1 VKALTL
7 WPEWAWA
14 VTHLG
19 KNVENRSWVIPPGL
33 YALHAGKRFN
43 GEGNRPQHKEAG
55 LLSVWNTAHKQRLT
69 VDQANTL
76 SALEFVSPDIP
87 TSSIVGL
94 IRVTG
99 HTNYQHRGLW
109 DSPMGWAAPGQ
120 IANHIELIHT
130 LPTPIP
136 CKGALGLWTVPD
148 NITHTLET
156 VCLPD

>member
-1 VKALTL
+1 MKAITI

-14 VTHLG
+14 ICHLG
-19 KNVENRSWVIPPGL
+19 KDVENRSWVIPPGL
-33 YALHAGKRFN
+33 YCLHAGSRFN

-76 SALEFVSPDIP
+76 SALEFVSPDMP
-87 TSSIVGL
+87 TSSVVGL

-99 HTNYQHRGLW
+99 HTNYLRQEQWTR
-109 DSPMGWAAPGQ
+109 SMGWAAPGQ
-120 IANHIELIHT
+120 IANHLELIHT

-148 NITHTLET
+148 NITHQLET
-156 VCLPD
+156 ACLPD

>member
-1 VKALTL
+1 MKAITL

-14 VTHLG
+14 ICHLG

-55 LLSVWNTAHKQRLT
+55 LLSVWNTARKQQLT
-69 VDQANTL
+69 VDQASTL

-87 TSSIVGL
+87 ISSIVGL

-99 HTNYQHRGLW
+99 HTNYLRQEQWNR
-109 DSPMGWAAPGQ
+109 SMGWAAPGQ
-120 IANHIELIHT
+120 IANHIEVVSV

-136 CKGALGLWTVPD
+136 CKGALGLWTVSAD
-148 NITHTLET
+148 IQRQLEMT
-156 VCLPD
+156 G

>member
-1 VKALTL
+1 MKALTL

-14 VTHLG
+14 IVHLG
-19 KNVENRSWVIPPGL
+19 KDVENRPWVIPPGL
-33 YALHAGKRFN
+33 YCLHAGKRFN

-55 LLSVWNTAHKQRLT
+55 LLSVWNTAHRQRLT

-76 SALEFVSPDIP
+76 SALESVSPDIP
-87 TSSIVGL
+87 TSSIVG
-94 IRVTG
+94 IIKVTG
-99 HTNYQHRGLW
+99 HTDYQYRGLW

-136 CKGALGLWTVPD
+136 CKGARGLWTVPD
-148 NITHTLET
+148 DVECKVKT
-156 VCLPD
+156 P

>member
-1 VKALTL
+1 MKALTL

-14 VTHLG
+14 ICHLG
-19 KNVENRSWVIPPGL
+19 KNVENRSLVIPPGL
-33 YALHAGKRFN
+33 YCLHAGARFC
-43 GEGNRPQHKEAG
+43 GEYTKDKYKGEA

-76 SALEFVSPDIP
+76 SALESVLPDIP
-87 TSSIVGL
+87 TSSIVG
-94 IRVTG
+94 IIKVTG
-99 HTNYQHRGLW
+99 HTNYQHRALW

-120 IANHIELIHT
+120 IANHIELVSV

-148 NITHTLET
+148 NITHQLVLT
-156 VCLPD
+156 